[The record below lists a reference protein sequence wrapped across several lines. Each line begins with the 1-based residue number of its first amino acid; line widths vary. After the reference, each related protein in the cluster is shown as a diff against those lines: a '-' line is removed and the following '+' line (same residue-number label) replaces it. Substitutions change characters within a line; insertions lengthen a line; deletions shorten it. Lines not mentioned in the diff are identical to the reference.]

1 MRWWDVE
8 AVQALDAELFG
19 ATAWTPAAFWS
30 ELAAGPTRWYVVAES
45 IGRDGAPALAGYAG
59 LLVPG
64 PEADV
69 QTIAVAP
76 SAQGRGVGTTLL
88 RALTARAARSGAR
101 SLLLEV
107 RADNTA
113 AIALYEREGFERISV
128 RSRYYQPGDVD
139 AWIMR
144 RRPLPAPGTG
154 AADD

>member
-8 AVQALDAELFG
+8 AVQILDAELFG

-45 IGRDGAPALAGYAG
+45 LGPDDAGALAGYAG

-76 SAQGRGVGTTLL
+76 SAQGRGVGTRLL

-107 RADNTA
+107 RADNAA

-144 RRPLPAPGTG
+144 RRPLPGPAEGG
-154 AADD
+154 DDG

>member
-1 MRWWDVE
+1 MRWWDVA
-8 AVQALDAELFG
+8 AVQALDVELFG
-19 ATAWTPAAFWS
+19 ATAWTAAAFWS

-45 IGRDGAPALAGYAG
+45 TGPDDTPVVAGYAG

-76 SAQGRGVGTTLL
+76 SAQGRGVGTRLL

-107 RADNTA
+107 RADNA
-113 AIALYEREGFERISV
+113 AALALYEREGFERISV
-128 RSRYYQPGDVD
+128 RHRYYQPGDID

-144 RRPLPAPGTG
+144 RRSLPAPGDG
-154 AADD
+154 DDKT